1 MDFNA
6 VIQAISTVGFPIVCV
21 IYLIY
26 FQNKI
31 LKELQDT
38 INTNSLTVQ
47 KLVDKLDVIDDTRKE
62 AKK

>member
-1 MDFNA
+1 MEFNA
-6 VIQAISTVGFPIVCV
+6 IIQAISTVGFPIVCV

-47 KLVDKLDVIDDTRKE
+47 KLVDKLDVLEDTRKDV
-62 AKK
+62 KK

>member
-1 MDFNA
+1 MEFEA
-6 VIQAISTVGFPIVCV
+6 IITAISTVGFPIVCV

-47 KLVDKLDVIDDTRKE
+47 KLVDKLDILEDTRKE
-62 AKK
+62 VKK